1 MDTLKSDSVKQFYYT
16 VKMPNSTTKP
26 RHDKVMADFRRAGI
40 SAINTKG
47 IDRVSVSLICEI
59 AKSTRPTFYSY
70 FGNVDGLLADIWV
83 SECQDFFSRLADP
96 SYNLLSSKLDSFD
109 RALVE
114 IMAISHRNAEVAEVV
129 NRTVQNWWQQI
140 AGEDEFRNLKFSWV
154 IGARLGLLMMI
165 AVDPTVKTMVIADQL
180 LNSIVKLAPIKNKL
194 TTDLLPA
201 ISDPQAK
208 LESLDQ
214 VLLAATV
221 NVVANSGIS
230 AASMARISR
239 FAQVTTGSVYPRF
252 PNISALIL
260 ESFEFAA
267 KHVVN
272 QNLANTRDGSFGPD
286 EFGLFVIAGLLPR
299 RKQWRNYRLEA
310 HIDGRV
316 NKPLAKRIQQSNKEV
331 NNQVSEALRK
341 YNIPEPVLVSA
352 THLIH
357 SIGIGFSL
365 LYNAGIALNE
375 LDHRRITRQIVAIFE
390 KTAQKAL

>member
-1 MDTLKSDSVKQFYYT
+1 MAKTS
-16 VKMPNSTTKP
+16 P
-26 RHDKVMADFRRAGI
+26 RPRQDKVMRGFRQAGI
-40 SAINTKG
+40 VAINSKG
-47 IDRVSVSLICEI
+47 IDRISVSLICEI

-83 SECQDFFSRLADP
+83 SSCQDFFKRLADP
-96 SYNLLSSKLDSFD
+96 GYALLGSKSSTED

-114 IMAISHRNAEVAEVV
+114 IMAVSHRNPEVAEVV
-129 NRTVQNWWQQI
+129 NRTVQIWWKDL
-140 AGEDEFRNLKFSWV
+140 AGADELKNLKFAWV

-165 AVDPTVKTMVIADQL
+165 AVDPTVKTMVIADKL
-180 LNSIVKLAPIKNKL
+180 LNSIDRLANVKNKI
-194 TTDLLPA
+194 TADLLPQ
-201 ISDPQAK
+201 ISDPEAK
-208 LESLDQ
+208 LETIDQ
-214 VLLAATV
+214 LLLAAAV

-239 FAQVTTGSVYPRF
+239 FAQVTTGSVYPRY
-252 PNISALIL
+252 PNISELIL

-272 QNLANTRDGSFGPD
+272 QNLSNTRDGSFGPD

-310 HIDGRV
+310 HIEGRV
-316 NKPLAKRIQQSNKEV
+316 NKPLAKRIQLSNKEV
-331 NNQVSEALRK
+331 NDQVSQALRK
-341 YNIPEPVLVSA
+341 YNIPEPMLIAA

-365 LYNAGIALNE
+365 LFNAGIALNE

-390 KTAQKAL
+390 KAAQKTG

>member
-1 MDTLKSDSVKQFYYT
+1 MVSDTVKPFYYT
-16 VKMPNSTTKP
+16 VKMAKSSPRP
-26 RHDKVMADFRRAGI
+26 RHDKVMHDFRLAGI
-40 SAINTKG
+40 SAINSKG

-59 AKSTRPTFYSY
+59 AQSTRPTFYSY

-83 SECQDFFSRLADP
+83 SECQDFFTRLADP
-96 SYNLLSSKLDSFD
+96 TCGVLGSKLAAHD

-114 IMAISHRNAEVAEVV
+114 IMAVSHRNPEVAEVV
-129 NRTVQNWWQQI
+129 NRTVQAWWKSL
-140 AGEDEFRNLKFSWV
+140 AASDEFKNLKYAWV

-180 LNSIVKLAPIKNKL
+180 LNSIDKLATIKNKV
-194 TTDLLPA
+194 TTDLLPP
-201 ISDPQAK
+201 ISDPEAK
-208 LESLDQ
+208 LETVDEM
-214 VLLAATV
+214 LLAATV

-310 HIDGRV
+310 HIEGRV
-316 NKPLAKRIQQSNKEV
+316 NKPLAKRIQLSNKEV
-331 NNQVSEALRK
+331 NDQVSQALRK
-341 YNIPEPVLVSA
+341 YNIPEPMLIAA

-365 LYNAGIALNE
+365 LFNAGIPLNE
-375 LDHRRITRQIVAIFE
+375 LDHRRITRQIVTIFE
-390 KTAQKAL
+390 KAAQKAG

>member
-1 MDTLKSDSVKQFYYT
+1 MT
-16 VKMPNSTTKP
+16 
-26 RHDKVMADFRRAGI
+26 DFRLAGI
-40 SAINTKG
+40 SAINSKG
-47 IDRVSVSLICEI
+47 IDRLSVSLICEI

-83 SECQDFFSRLADP
+83 SECQNFFERLADP
-96 SYNLLSSKLDSFD
+96 GYALLGSKFSLED

-114 IMAISHRNAEVAEVV
+114 IMAISHRNPEVAEVV
-129 NRTVQNWWQQI
+129 NRTVQAWWI
-140 AGEDEFRNLKFSWV
+140 SLAGKDEFKNLKYAWV

-180 LNSIVKLAPIKNKL
+180 LNSIDKLATIKNKV
-194 TTDLLPA
+194 TTNLLPP
-201 ISDPQAK
+201 ITDPEAK
-208 LESLDQ
+208 LETVDQ
-214 VLLAATV
+214 MLLSATL

-272 QNLANTRDGSFGPD
+272 QNLANTKDGSFGPD

-310 HIDGRV
+310 HIEARV
-316 NKPLAKRIQQSNKEV
+316 NKPLAKRIQKSNKEV
-331 NNQVSEALRK
+331 NDQVSQALRK
-341 YNIPEPVLVSA
+341 YKIPEVMLISA

-365 LYNAGIALNE
+365 LFNAGIPLDE
-375 LDHRRITRQIVAIFE
+375 LDHRRITRQIVEIFE
-390 KTAQKAL
+390 KTAAKAQ

>member
-1 MDTLKSDSVKQFYYT
+1 MT
-16 VKMPNSTTKP
+16 
-26 RHDKVMADFRRAGI
+26 DFRLAGI
-40 SAINTKG
+40 SAISSKG
-47 IDRVSVSLICEI
+47 IDRLSVSLICEI

-83 SECQDFFSRLADP
+83 SECQNFFGRLADP
-96 SYNLLSSKLDSFD
+96 GYALLGSKFSLED

-114 IMAISHRNAEVAEVV
+114 IMAISHRNPEVAEVV
-129 NRTVQNWWQQI
+129 NRTVQAWWNSL
-140 AGEDEFRNLKFSWV
+140 AGKDEFKNLKYTWV
-154 IGARLGLLMMI
+154 IGSRLGLLMMI
-165 AVDPTVKTMVIADQL
+165 AVDPTVKTMAIADQL
-180 LNSIVKLAPIKNKL
+180 LNSIDKVATIKNKV
-194 TTDLLPA
+194 TTNLLPP
-201 ISDPQAK
+201 ITDPEAK
-208 LESLDQ
+208 LETVDQ
-214 VLLAATV
+214 MLLAATL

-272 QNLANTRDGSFGPD
+272 QNLANTKDGSFGPD

-310 HIDGRV
+310 HIEARV

-331 NNQVSEALRK
+331 NDQVSQALRK
-341 YNIPEPVLVSA
+341 YKIPEAMLISA

-365 LYNAGIALNE
+365 LFNAGIPLNE
-375 LDHRRITRQIVAIFE
+375 LDHRRITREIVEIFE
-390 KTAQKAL
+390 KTAAKTQ

>member
-1 MDTLKSDSVKQFYYT
+1 MVSMS
-16 VKMPNSTTKP
+16 PKP
-26 RHDKVMADFRRAGI
+26 HHDKVMRDFRQAGI
-40 SAINTKG
+40 SAINSKG

-83 SECQDFFSRLADP
+83 SESQEFFSRLSDP
-96 SYNLLSSKLDSFD
+96 GYNLLASKLASVD

-114 IMAISHRNAEVAEVV
+114 IMAISHRNPEVAEVV
-129 NRTVQNWWQQI
+129 NRTVQAWWKEL
-140 AGEDEFRNLKFSWV
+140 AGPDEFKNLKFSWV

-165 AVDPTVKTMVIADQL
+165 AVDPTVKTMVIVDQL
-180 LNSIVKLAPIKNKL
+180 LNSIDKVAIIKNQL
-194 TTDLLPA
+194 TTDLLPP
-201 ISDPQAK
+201 ITDPEAK
-208 LESLDQ
+208 IESVEQ
-214 VLLAATV
+214 MLLAATV

-239 FAQVTTGSVYPRF
+239 YAQVTTGSVYPRF
-252 PNISALIL
+252 PNISTLII

-272 QNLANTRDGSFGPD
+272 QNLANTKDGSFGPD

-299 RKQWRNYRLEA
+299 RRQWRNYRLEA
-310 HIDGRV
+310 HIEARV

-331 NNQVSEALRK
+331 NDQVSQSLRK
-341 YNIPEPVLVSA
+341 YSIPEQVLVSA

-390 KTAQKAL
+390 QTAQKGL